1 MESAETKQSTGV
13 VDMRKKPDE
22 RGADKEHEGY
32 FIKDRFVCFI
42 FLVCCLFC
50 VGGPNE
56 VLDSI
61 VHLTNMIFL
70 FFSLLVRV
78 DSSTPTMHSQEQ
90 SIPARYLKSS
100 ASADGC
106 PVHFVSNIYLLAFAG

>member
-42 FLVCCLFC
+42 FLVCCLFY

-56 VLDSI
+56 VWDSI
-61 VHLTNMIFL
+61 VYLTNMKFL
-70 FFSLLVRV
+70 LFSLLV
-78 DSSTPTMHSQEQ
+78 TE
-90 SIPARYLKSS
+90 
-100 ASADGC
+100 
-106 PVHFVSNIYLLAFAG
+106 